1 MTTIYPILTA
11 AEFIAQ
17 GTTYAGVLSI
27 AKSNAGTPAERK
39 LRQVARGVADIT
51 GMPVRGG
58 KKNRDSARRDGSA
71 KRRAA

>member
-1 MTTIYPILTA
+1 MTTIYPVLTA

-17 GTTYAGVLSI
+17 GTTYAGVLSV
-27 AKSNAGTPAERK
+27 AKANAGTPAVRK
-39 LRQVARGVADIT
+39 LRQVAREVAEIA
-51 GMPVRGG
+51 GMPMRGS

>member
-17 GTTYAGVLSI
+17 GTSYAGVLSV
-27 AKSNAGTPAERK
+27 AKANAGTPADRK
-39 LRQVARGVADIT
+39 LRQVAREVAEIT
-51 GMPVRGG
+51 GMPVRPRRG
-58 KKNRDSARRDGSA
+58 SARRNDSA